1 MTIEIIDNHIEEI
14 KGKKQ
19 MDFNE
24 LKNGLDIVISKNL
37 VKAYV
42 QKRKHHK
49 RRINKKWA
57 KKYGSKPIYDMNYY
71 FIDNKIY
78 MSPKAFE
85 RLNIKKE
92 IIK

>member
-1 MTIEIIDNHIEEI
+1 MTDYLI
-14 KGKKQ
+14 
-19 MDFNE
+19 
-24 LKNGLDIVISKNL
+24 NGLDIVISKNL
-37 VKAYV
+37 VTYV

-78 MSPKAFE
+78 MSPRAFE
-85 RLNIKKE
+85 KLNIKDIRRLLNDK
-92 IIK
+92 

>member
-1 MTIEIIDNHIEEI
+1 MMTDYLI
-14 KGKKQ
+14 
-19 MDFNE
+19 
-24 LKNGLDIVISKNL
+24 NGMDIVISENL
-37 VKAYV
+37 VKCYV

-57 KKYGSKPIYDMNYY
+57 KKYGGKPIYDMNYY

-85 RLNIKKE
+85 ALNIKD
-92 IIK
+92 IRRLSDGI

>member
-1 MTIEIIDNHIEEI
+1 MIDYLI
-14 KGKKQ
+14 
-19 MDFNE
+19 
-24 LKNGLDIVISKNL
+24 NGLDIVISKNL
-37 VKAYV
+37 VKEYV

-57 KKYGSKPIYDMNYY
+57 KRYGGKPIYDMNYY
-71 FIDNKIY
+71 IIDNKIY

-85 RLNIKKE
+85 ALNIKKE